1 MGLTMNEMTSIR
13 MALRNKQLRRV
24 LIVGTGTL
32 LEQGVE
38 SLLAHEADIRVS
50 EMMYTH
56 EDTFIQDVLKAKPN
70 VIVFHETGLF
80 NADRI
85 FELLKAVPEMEALRV
100 IILRTTNATIDFYE
114 KRIVNATQTRDF
126 INLVCRR
133 A

>member
-1 MGLTMNEMTSIR
+1 MTNIR

-50 EMMYTH
+50 EMVFTH
-56 EDTFIQDVLKAKPN
+56 EDTFIHDVLRVRPN
-70 VIVFHETGLF
+70 VIVFHETGPL
-80 NADRI
+80 NSDRI
-85 FELLKAVPEMEALRV
+85 FELLKAIPEIETLRV
-100 IILRTTNATIDFYE
+100 IILRATNATIDFYE
-114 KRIVNATQTRDF
+114 KRIVNATQTQDF
-126 INLVCRR
+126 INLVCGR